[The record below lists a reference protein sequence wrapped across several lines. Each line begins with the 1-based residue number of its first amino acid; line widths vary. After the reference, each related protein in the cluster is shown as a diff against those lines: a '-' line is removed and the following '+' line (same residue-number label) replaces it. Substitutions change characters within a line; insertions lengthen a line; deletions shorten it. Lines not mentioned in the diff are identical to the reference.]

1 MPFLRIV
8 RDKRGYEYFSLVQQ
22 TSGRRGKVRQQVLYW
37 FRTPP
42 NIKVGRQPLD
52 EDVMRALERQNP
64 DVRFDWEA
72 LRDTPPPLPSVEPWR
87 ERRRAERA
95 ARQLRDADEATES
108 AAGPEAA
115 SPATPTEPEPTEAGD
130 PTEPSDQIEALDEEP
145 AVAATIELSIVAEV
159 ATVVAVEP
167 APVPDTTAAG
177 GGGQGRR
184 RRHRRRGRRGPSDGL
199 AGASGQA
206 SAPAESPASSSTE
219 HDQPGSSDNDE

>member
-8 RDKRGYEYFSLVQQ
+8 RDKRGYEYFSLVHQ

-52 EDVMRALERQNP
+52 EEVMRALERQNP

-95 ARQLRDADEATES
+95 ARQLRDADEAPES
-108 AAGPEAA
+108 AAEPEAVV
-115 SPATPTEPEPTEAGD
+115 PAMPI
-130 PTEPSDQIEALDEEP
+130 DQMDALDLELSV
-145 AVAATIELSIVAEV
+145 AVATEFSGIAEV
-159 ATVVAVEP
+159 ALITEVGPPPMPEVTGAG
-167 APVPDTTAAG
+167 AAG
-177 GGGQGRR
+177 QSRR
-184 RRHRRRGRRGPSDGL
+184 RRHRRRGRRSHSDGL
-199 AGASGQA
+199 TGASSQA
-206 SAPAESPASSSTE
+206 SPPTESATPSSTE
-219 HDQPGSSDNDE
+219 HDQPGSSDDDE